1 MTAPGHQGM
10 ETSSITTFSGTI
22 DEETSRGRIPG
33 NTGIWVGIF
42 CVLVEFLMLFT
53 AYFIARVHN
62 PEAFLNS
69 PDKLLT
75 IAGTTITLFLLS
87 SGYCMVKAI
96 NAIRRDQSK
105 TAFRWINLA
114 IILGFAYPIVKYFE
128 LSWYAQHGVDV
139 EGGIFFGAYYYLTL
153 NHLVHV
159 TWGLMGLF
167 FVAYRTGKG
176 AYTSKSY
183 SGLEAAALYWHTT
196 DILWIVLFSF
206 FYILR

>member
-1 MTAPGHQGM
+1 MITTAHQKIG
-10 ETSSITTFSGTI
+10 TPSITTLSETI
-22 DEETSRGRIPG
+22 DNETSRSRIPG

-42 CVLVEFLMLFT
+42 CVLVEFLMLFSV
-53 AYFIARVHN
+53 YFIARIHN

-96 NAIRRDQSK
+96 NAIRSDQSK
-105 TAFRWINLA
+105 TAFRWVNLA

-128 LSWYAQHGVDV
+128 LSWYAQHGINVK
-139 EGGIFFGAYYYLTL
+139 GGIFFGTYYYLTL

-159 TWGLMGLF
+159 TWGLMGLI
-167 FVAYRTGKG
+167 FVSYRTVKG
-176 AYTSKSY
+176 GYTSESY

-196 DILWIVLFSF
+196 DILWIVLFTF